1 MIQSEVVILKM
12 AKKSPKEIAWETVKT
27 IIYAFIVATIIR
39 LYVFET
45 MLVPTPSMVPTI
57 MVGDRLFVEKITYTV
72 REPQIGD
79 IVVFWSPT
87 PDERAQQML
96 RAFDKFM
103 DLFSPR
109 EYKGH
114 VKYVKR
120 LVGKEGDTLEIK
132 KGPDGKYHLFVN
144 GKVPEALK
152 DVEYEPDGVFKYPE
166 FYNWLFQAS
175 LIRNDPNKYRN
186 FLMELLRKT
195 GEVGQYIKNQQLL
208 SIGKREGLKPT
219 VADLI
224 FSIVGGRSPNGMKY
238 PGEPYDGYAKNFLK
252 DYIKKTSGLP
262 KLDLSKFIKK
272 APDGH
277 VILKIPKGFYFF
289 MGDNSK
295 ESLDSRFFGFVPKK
309 NVIGMP
315 ILRIWPF
322 NRFGPV
328 QPETQHHTH

>member
-1 MIQSEVVILKM
+1 MIQAEVMNLKR
-12 AKKSPKEIAWETVKT
+12 PRDIAWETVKSL
-27 IIYAFIVATIIR
+27 IYAFVAATIIR

-57 MVGDRLFVEKITYTV
+57 QVGDRLFVEKITYTT
-72 REPQIGD
+72 REPKLGE

-87 PDERAQQML
+87 PDERAQLML

-103 DLFSPR
+103 DLFAPR
-109 EYKGH
+109 EFKGH

-120 LVGKEGDTLEIK
+120 LVGREGDVLEIK

-144 GKVPEALK
+144 GKVPEQLK
-152 DVEYEPDGVFKYPE
+152 NIEYYPEGVFKYPD
-166 FYNWLFQAS
+166 FYKWLYEAS
-175 LIRNDPNKYRN
+175 KLRKSPYAYRN
-186 FLMELLRKT
+186 FLMDLLRKT
-195 GEVGQYIKNQQLL
+195 GEVGLYVKNREIL
-208 SIGKREGLKPT
+208 SQGKKEGLKPT

-224 FSIVGGRSPNGMKY
+224 FSIVGGYSTNGQFY
-238 PGEPYDGYAKNFLK
+238 PGAPYDGYYEKYLK
-252 DYIKKTSGLP
+252 
-262 KLDLSKFIKK
+262 KLDLGKYIYRAK
-272 APDGH
+272 DGH
-277 VILKIPKGFYFF
+277 VVVKIPKGFYFF

-295 ESLDSRFFGFVPKK
+295 ESLDSRFFGFVPRK

-328 QPETQHHTH
+328 QE